1 MRTRADDSSE
11 PPRAPSVEA
20 WSSLTTEQRRE
31 VVASLG
37 TMTDAEMS
45 PPEGDKHLDGK
56 MDARD
61 TLREWFRRRGK
72 SVYVGSEITT
82 YYPAE
87 PRFAPDVLVVFDVPV
102 HDRTTWVVSAEGK
115 GLDWVLEVHV
125 GGDRKKD
132 AELNVAR
139 YARLGIPEY
148 FIYDRDRER
157 LYGHRLASP
166 SARTYSAIVPQSGR
180 YASHVL
186 DLDLALEG
194 GRLRF
199 YQASAEL
206 LTPRDLAAKLEG
218 LVADMAS
225 QRDAE
230 TERAR
235 AEAERARTEA
245 ERARAEAERAER
257 AELEIERL
265 RAELEALKKKG

>member
-1 MRTRADDSSE
+1 M
-11 PPRAPSVEA
+11 
-20 WSSLTTEQRRE
+20 
-31 VVASLG
+31 
-37 TMTDAEMS
+37 
-45 PPEGDKHLDGK
+45 
-56 MDARD
+56 
-61 TLREWFRRRGK
+61 
-72 SVYVGSEITT
+72 
-82 YYPAE
+82 
-87 PRFAPDVLVVFDVPV
+87 VFDVPV
-102 HDRTTWVVSAEGK
+102 HDRTTLVVSAEGK

-125 GGDRKKD
+125 GGDRKTD
-132 AELNVAR
+132 AELNVTR

-235 AEAERARTEA
+235 AES
-245 ERARAEAERAER
+245 ERARAEAERAQR
-257 AELEIERL
+257 AELEVERL
-265 RAELEALKKKG
+265 RAELEALRKKS

>member
-1 MRTRADDSSE
+1 MRTHGDDSSE
-11 PPRAPSVEA
+11 PEAHPRAPSVEA
-20 WSSLTTEQRRE
+20 WAALTAEQRRE

-37 TMTDAEMS
+37 AITDAEMS
-45 PPEGDKHLDGK
+45 PNEGDKHLDGK
-56 MDARD
+56 IDARD

-72 SVYVGSEITT
+72 SVYVGSELTT

-87 PRFAPDVLVVFDVPV
+87 ARFAPDVLVVYDVPV

-132 AELNVAR
+132 TELNVAR

-148 FIYDRDRER
+148 FVYDRDRER

-166 SARTYSAIVPQSGR
+166 SSRSYQPIVPQSGR
-180 YASHVL
+180 YASQVL

-194 GRLRF
+194 GRMRF

-206 LTPRDLAAKLEG
+206 LTPRDLARKLEL

-230 TERAR
+230 ADRAR
-235 AEAERARTEA
+235 AETERAQ
-245 ERARAEAERAER
+245 RAESEV
-257 AELEIERL
+257 ERL
-265 RAELEALKKKG
+265 RAELDALRKPR